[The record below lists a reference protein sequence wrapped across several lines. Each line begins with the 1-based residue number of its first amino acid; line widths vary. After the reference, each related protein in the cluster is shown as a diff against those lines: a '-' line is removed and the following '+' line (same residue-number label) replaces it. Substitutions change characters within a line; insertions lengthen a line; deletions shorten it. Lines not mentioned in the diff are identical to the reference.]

1 MRKIYVQFYLQ
12 MFNLRCF
19 VINWKLIFEH
29 YEKLKFNVW
38 STPSDTTTEK
48 SNRMIRILIINF
60 NIVLGKGNRFAI
72 FVEVDSLLSSERED
86 INSKY
91 NIAKGEMDNSML
103 VILFIIFYFIFPFY
117 FAQWWMIKTLFYCK
131 QLTATNIISNTCILK
146 YCKRYCYCT

>member
-1 MRKIYVQFYLQ
+1 
-12 MFNLRCF
+12 
-19 VINWKLIFEH
+19 
-29 YEKLKFNVW
+29 
-38 STPSDTTTEK
+38 
-48 SNRMIRILIINF
+48 MIRTSATLIINF

-117 FAQWWMIKTLFYCK
+117 FAQ
-131 QLTATNIISNTCILK
+131 
-146 YCKRYCYCT
+146 